1 MQLIQVLLTVC
12 ATGTHTEMPQ
22 NWSETPEI
30 CVHLNHTLRKQ
41 NPNLCPALLGLAL
54 CAGPFRTCF
63 PPPGWR
69 LREAAPLSRHP
80 CLGRVVGSHP
90 AAVPGVAELFHCSM
104 AAASHVF
111 DVDPG
116 NPVQPFG
123 SAPGSRIAGC
133 CLCFWHDTQH
143 LPFPY
148 THAGILAPTQNKAL
162 IPFVALFMLKKCRI
176 P

>member
-1 MQLIQVLLTVC
+1 MKLIQVLLTVC

-41 NPNLCPALLGLAL
+41 NPNLSPALLGLAL

-80 CLGRVVGSHP
+80 CLGRGVGSHP

-133 CLCFWHDTQH
+133 CLCFWHDT
-143 LPFPY
+143 
-148 THAGILAPTQNKAL
+148 
-162 IPFVALFMLKKCRI
+162 
-176 P
+176 